1 MKLWISLLLATM
13 MMAPA
18 AEPEIAKGSV
28 VVLPVDG
35 AITDA
40 QFFFLRRIYK
50 QAEAKEASAVILD
63 MDTPGGQ
70 LTTTEEI
77 IQMIQKSKV
86 PTYTYVNTNAGSAG
100 ALIALGTKAV
110 YMAPISAIGAA
121 APVLSSGEEIGETM
135 NAKMVSYYSGYFRS
149 VAEKNGYNPNLVD
162 GFMNLDKEV
171 KVGETVINPKGALLT
186 LSAQEAVK
194 EYGGKP
200 LLARGI
206 AENVE
211 DVVKQAGLT
220 GKPVELEPSGFES
233 LAQWITMLAP
243 FFLMAGM
250 IAAYVEFKSPGF
262 GVAGFVSA
270 LCFVLFFTGHY
281 VAGLTGFEVMA
292 VFLLGLILVLVELL
306 LFPGVVLL
314 AAVGTAMMLG
324 AMFFAMVDL
333 YPGQP
338 MNISF
343 DAFRV
348 PMLNLGIALAL
359 TAVAI
364 VILARFLPEL
374 PIFRRLV
381 LATGPVR
388 STPLVNLKASVGDTG
403 ITRTILRPAGKAE
416 FGEAL
421 VDVEAQGEFLEPGT
435 PVRII
440 SREGDRFVVEAVSPA
455 RSA

>member
-13 MMAPA
+13 MAAPA
-18 AEPEIAKGSV
+18 AEPEIEKGAV

-40 QFFFLRRIYK
+40 QFFFLRRVYK
-50 QAEAKEASAVILD
+50 QAEAKEAAAVILD

-70 LTTTEEI
+70 LSTTEEI

-121 APVLSSGEEIGETM
+121 APVLSSGEDIGETM
-135 NAKMVSYYSGYFRS
+135 NAKMVSYFSGYFRS

-162 GFMNLDKEV
+162 GFMNLDKEI
-171 KVGETVINPKGALLT
+171 KVGETVINPKGSLLT
-186 LSAQEAVK
+186 LSSQEAVK
-194 EYGGKP
+194 EYDGKP

-206 AENVE
+206 AENVA
-211 DVVKQAGLT
+211 DVCKQAGLT
-220 GKPVELEPSGFES
+220 GKMIELEPSGFEW

-250 IAAYVEFKSPGF
+250 IAAYIEFKSPGF
-262 GVAGFVSA
+262 GVAGFLSA
-270 LCFVLFFTGHY
+270 VCFVLFFTGHY
-281 VAGLTGFEVMA
+281 IAGLTGFEVMA

-359 TAVAI
+359 AAVAI
-364 VILARFLPEL
+364 AILARFLPEL

-381 LATGPVR
+381 LATGPVPA
-388 STPLVNLKASVGDTG
+388 SKPEIGKASVGDTG

-421 VDVEAQGEFLEPGT
+421 LDVEAQGEFLEPGT

-440 SREGDRFVVEAVSPA
+440 SREGDRFVVEAVSQPG
-455 RSA
+455 SA